1 MNNAMHQSLCAQII
15 SQFSKKNIILKSV
28 RFISKLLLKN
38 ALLQL
43 GAHGTDLVF
52 SDSASLNK
60 NDFPFFIANMS
71 AVLNNPFKR
80 IIAFLKVGRFEYFS
94 KAYHLSLLIENR
106 LLNPATAE

>member
-1 MNNAMHQSLCAQII
+1 
-15 SQFSKKNIILKSV
+15 
-28 RFISKLLLKN
+28 
-38 ALLQL
+38 
-43 GAHGTDLVF
+43 
-52 SDSASLNK
+52 
-60 NDFPFFIANMS
+60 MS